1 MENREP
7 KFDAITG
14 EPIEGLPDRTAP
26 TTDEQVFTDMLMGE
40 PDFYDP
46 NHWCEQQQVLKDRVS
61 QLETSRTAWIVGLLL
76 VIGVMGWL
84 MWDQKSENANLF
96 QRLRDLYTEL
106 CSKPGHDPDVCLCY
120 DDPDSCRDW

>member
-1 MENREP
+1 MQNREP

-46 NHWCEQQQVLKDRVS
+46 NHWCEQQRELKHRVE
-61 QLETSRTAWIVGLLL
+61 QLETSKAAWIVGLLL
-76 VIGVMGWL
+76 VIGIMGWI
-84 MWDQKSENANLF
+84 MWDQKNENASLHQEIWNLH
-96 QRLRDLYTEL
+96 TEL
-106 CSKPGHDPDVCLCY
+106 CSKPDHDLTDCPE
-120 DDPDSCRDW
+120 PESPI